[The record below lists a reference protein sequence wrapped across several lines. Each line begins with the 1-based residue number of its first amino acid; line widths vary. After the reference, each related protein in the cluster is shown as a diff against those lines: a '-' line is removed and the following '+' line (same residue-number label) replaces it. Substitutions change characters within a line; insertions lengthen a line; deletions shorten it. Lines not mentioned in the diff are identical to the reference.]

1 MIDNEL
7 KKQIED
13 KLSSVI
19 SNLNQ
24 KFSDLRVGKINLN
37 VFDKVQVDYYG
48 DKIQINQIA
57 SITSPEY
64 NQVVI
69 KPYDQNDLKLIVN
82 AINSS
87 SLELVPNVE
96 GEKIRIVVPS
106 MTEEIRKNTVKKLK
120 LIIEESKVHVRNIR
134 HDFFNLLKNK
144 DDYSD
149 DLKKNIQNDIQKIID
164 NYNDKINQMFVFK
177 EKEIMTF

>member
-1 MIDNEL
+1 MDNEL
-7 KKQIED
+7 KKQLEN
-13 KLSSVI
+13 KLSNVI

-24 KFSDLRVGKINLN
+24 KLLDLRVGKLNLN
-37 VFDKVQVDYYG
+37 VFDKIQADYYG

-64 NQVVI
+64 NQVII
-69 KPYDQNDLKLIVN
+69 KPYNNGDLKLIVN
-82 AINSS
+82 SINSS
-87 SLELVPNVE
+87 NLKLVPNVE
-96 GEKIRIVVPS
+96 GDKIRIIIPS

-120 LIIEESKVHVRNIR
+120 LLVEESKVHIRNIR
-134 HDFFNLLKNK
+134 HEFFNLLKNK

-164 NYNDKINQMFVFK
+164 NYNDKINNIFNIK